1 MFGYGRLAASE
12 GIYYRVVCCWKGE
25 RGVAFHHVAII
36 LDMLALYIYNYM
48 TAQPPWSLWVFGEW
62 RRCASENEGCYYANA
77 RWLWPWK
84 AVRSQEPNILNTM
97 EKIPLCAVSKVV
109 SGQKTVGGRFS
120 LLLSLAQEGIPGLI
134 IPRGTY
140 VRRYLL
146 CVNHNP
152 QSVIHYYNHA

>member
-36 LDMLALYIYNYM
+36 LDMLAL
-48 TAQPPWSLWVFGEW
+48 
-62 RRCASENEGCYYANA
+62 RCAM
-77 RWLWPWK
+77 
-84 AVRSQEPNILNTM
+84 RSQEPNILNTM
-97 EKIPLCAVSKVV
+97 EKIPFCAVSKVG
-109 SGQKTVGGRFS
+109 SGQKTAGGRFS

-146 CVNHNP
+146 
-152 QSVIHYYNHA
+152 